1 MDTKT
6 TAYLQLALA
15 MVLVGGS
22 VVASKLVVASFPVFL
37 ASELRFL
44 LGCLILTP
52 LLLKTEGFK
61 PIGQKDGL
69 VLFLQALAGVF
80 LFSILLLYGLKFT
93 SAVAGGI
100 ITSTTPA
107 IIGLI
112 SVLFLKE
119 RLTLNTGA
127 GIAFS
132 FVGILT
138 INLLESSLDAAFGS
152 APLLGNLLILGAVI
166 GEALF
171 VIFPKVLSHQV
182 SALATATWVNGLGLV
197 MFLPFALYEAGTFDF
212 AAVDPIAWLPIF
224 YNGILLTVVAFLLW
238 FQGMTKVPAS
248 TAAVFTSLMPLSAL
262 LFSYF
267 VLNEPLSWAHG
278 VGVLCV
284 LLGLGFIAWID
295 EFGEMSQDERSLTRD
310 LHEA

>member
-1 MDTKT
+1 MDKKY

-22 VVASKLVVASFPVFL
+22 VVTGKLVIASFPVFL
-37 ASELRFL
+37 ASALRFL

-52 LLLKTEGFK
+52 LLFKTEGFK
-61 PIGQKDGL
+61 PISKKDGL
-69 VLFLQALAGVF
+69 VLFLQALTGVF

-93 SAVAGGI
+93 SAMAGGV

-119 RLTLNTGA
+119 RLSLNAGT

-138 INLLESSLDAAFGS
+138 INLLESGTDTVSGS

-171 VIFPKVLSHQV
+171 VLFPKVLSNRV
-182 SALATATWVNGLGLV
+182 SALATATWVNMLGLA
-197 MFLPFALYEAGTFDF
+197 MFLPFALYEAGDFDF
-212 AAVDPIAWLPIF
+212 AAVSPTAWLPIF

-238 FQGMTKVPAS
+238 FQGVTEVPAS
-248 TAAVFTSLMPLSAL
+248 TAAVFTSLVPLSAL

-267 VLNEPLSWAHG
+267 VLNEPLSWVHG

-284 LLGLGFIAWID
+284 LLGLGFIARNGKAA
-295 EFGEMSQDERSLTRD
+295 E
-310 LHEA
+310 

>member
-1 MDTKT
+1 MDRKF

-22 VVASKLVVASFPVFL
+22 VVTGKLVIASFPVFL
-37 ASELRFL
+37 ASELRFM

-61 PIGQKDGL
+61 SIGKKDGL
-69 VLFLQALAGVF
+69 VLFLQALTGVF

-100 ITSTTPA
+100 IASTTPA
-107 IIGLI
+107 LIGLI

-119 RLTLNTGA
+119 RLTLNVGT

-132 FVGILT
+132 LIGILI
-138 INLLESSLDAAFGS
+138 INLLESSTNTTSGS

-171 VIFPKVLSHQV
+171 VIFPKVLSNRV
-182 SALATATWVNGLGLV
+182 SALGTATWVNVLGLV
-197 MFLPFALYEAGTFDF
+197 MFMPFALYEAGDFDF
-212 AAVDPIAWLPIF
+212 AAVSLTAWLPIF
-224 YNGILLTVVAFLLW
+224 YNGILLTVIAFLLW
-238 FQGMTKVPAS
+238 FQGVVKVPAS

-267 VLNEPLSWAHG
+267 VLNEPLAWVHG

-284 LLGLGFIAWID
+284 LLGIGFIAQN
-295 EFGEMSQDERSLTRD
+295 GK
-310 LHEA
+310 EAE